1 MVQRLGSK
9 GRALFIDE
17 NSYGG
22 SFANYDTDVGLL
34 AANTA
39 VMPIADKFAFGTKG
53 DLIEAPVFKGDR
65 QPFSSILGLLNARG
79 DTPIQLEHTFLGRI
93 LKNFLGGSSASVA
106 TGGGFLHYFPYDS
119 TLVPGSCQFEK
130 QWNDQSPLYIR
141 NKGVRLDSM
150 RYGFT
155 PAGVA
160 GYTLGA
166 MGRGDEVQTSAG
178 LTPNDDGYTGRS
190 YFHGYARLGGTLLA
204 GMTGY
209 DMTVMNDL
217 SREDVGFLAGLAG
230 SINPGIF
237 QVKGNLELMLEV
249 DLSYYNYAVNST
261 LVAIEMMWAN
271 KLLGQE
277 TQFYRVCIP
286 LCRFSRGDL
295 WRSAVASASGSRSP
309 STPRTIRR
317 RPGPRPGRASSS
329 RASVPFAIVGG
340 VNDKVGI
347 KVDGGGTITKTLTAG
362 AARTAAQIVTDIGAV
377 TGGLCDLWP
386 KDPQGNAGRF
396 RLQTNTRGVGG
407 SIAIDTTVAQSAH
420 VVLGL
425 DATVRAGKAPTAFHS
440 WLFNGAD
447 GDLLIFQKEA
457 GPAGV
462 A

>member
-79 DTPIQLEHTFLGRI
+79 DTPIQLEHTFIGRI

-130 QWNDQSPLYIR
+130 QWNDQSPIYIR
-141 NKGVRLDSM
+141 NKGVRLDTM

-295 WRSAVASASGSRSP
+295 SVGGRVGVRLPQSFNAENDSTAAGPAAWPGELFSGLGPFRDRRRRQRQGRDQGRRRRHDHEDPDPGRREDCRADRHGHRRRHRRPLRPLAERPPGQRRPVPAPDEHARSRRVDRDRHDGRAVGARR
-309 STPRTIRR
+309 PRTRR
-317 RPGPRPGRASSS
+317 DGPRGESADG
-329 RASVPFAIVGG
+329 VPLLA
-340 VNDKVGI
+340 
-347 KVDGGGTITKTLTAG
+347 
-362 AARTAAQIVTDIGAV
+362 
-377 TGGLCDLWP
+377 
-386 KDPQGNAGRF
+386 
-396 RLQTNTRGVGG
+396 LQR
-407 SIAIDTTVAQSAH
+407 
-420 VVLGL
+420 
-425 DATVRAGKAPTAFHS
+425 
-440 WLFNGAD
+440 AD